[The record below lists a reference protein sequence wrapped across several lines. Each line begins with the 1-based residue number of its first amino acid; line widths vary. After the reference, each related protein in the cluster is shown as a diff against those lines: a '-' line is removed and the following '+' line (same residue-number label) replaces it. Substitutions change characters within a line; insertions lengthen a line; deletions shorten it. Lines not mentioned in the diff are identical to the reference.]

1 MISHFNDARMSS
13 KRCLTN
19 QKVSCSEV
27 LEDVKCSF
35 ISNPTSE
42 IYCII
47 LRIASILHCVSLWI
61 ASSRSDHLPAFYIST
76 KFGKSVISWRNHD
89 VADSSKRLMVSS
101 ILVVCFFVPHQP
113 ALLRIKISHL
123 QRYIHL
129 KEVNVPLAEIT

>member
-1 MISHFNDARMSS
+1 MISYFNDARMSS

-19 QKVSCSEV
+19 QKVPCSEV
-27 LEDVKCSF
+27 LEDDLRY
-35 ISNPTSE
+35 TAL
-42 IYCII
+42 YCELHRYYTAFHSKL
-47 LRIASILHCVSLWI
+47 LRPDQTIFSGDL
-61 ASSRSDHLPAFYIST
+61 AFYIST